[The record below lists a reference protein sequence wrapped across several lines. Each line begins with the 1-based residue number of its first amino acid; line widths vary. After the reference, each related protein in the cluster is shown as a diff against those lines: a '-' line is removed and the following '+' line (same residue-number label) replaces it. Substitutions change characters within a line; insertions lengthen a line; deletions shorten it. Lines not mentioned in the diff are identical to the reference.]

1 MAELKLIPLEEV
13 PERQRENKW
22 ESIIK
27 EIPEGMAAVFGEG
40 EKTPSRET
48 FRKLRA
54 AGKLTEDFTYQR
66 INETVYITHHKPV
79 HINPLE

>member
-1 MAELKLIPLEEV
+1 MAELRLIPLEEV
-13 PERQRENKW
+13 PERRRENKW

-40 EKTPSRET
+40 EKAPSRET
-48 FRKLRA
+48 FRQLRA

-66 INETVYITHHKPV
+66 IDKTIYITHHKSV
-79 HINPLE
+79 HIDPPE